1 MIDVGRERI
10 IENLSFCVYNDSI
23 CVCVCDSLNM
33 QHYLLYQKE
42 RQLKKMLDKSIY
54 AVLHTWRTKRSGKH
68 CIVLSIYLRFLLYPL
83 YSLTWLRFTT
93 EIKKEIS
100 FAITLYD

>member
-1 MIDVGRERI
+1 
-10 IENLSFCVYNDSI
+10 
-23 CVCVCDSLNM
+23 
-33 QHYLLYQKE
+33 
-42 RQLKKMLDKSIY
+42 MLDKSIY
-54 AVLHTWRTKRSGKH
+54 AVLHTWRTKRSGKYG
-68 CIVLSIYLRFLLYPL
+68 IVLSTYLRFLLYPL